1 MNYRK
6 ERKRRKK
13 ITKRQLIK
21 GLKGSISITLC
32 LLLTPFL
39 TLALSLVEYSRYQE
53 VKEVTDE
60 IYELTGISILSD
72 YDNYVHN
79 RFGLLCTSQE
89 DELGSNA
96 DSLLEDNIEILGKQ
110 LTLDSST
117 VSINGKFPLTNVETL
132 RRQVVDFSELTS
144 TSAIIAEDFKVE
156 ELLNKLQGVSQFQD
170 IINTVDSLADTADAL
185 DKAVTSLETLQT
197 ELTEVQTS
205 INNAVASANTL
216 ATNMADL
223 YKKLGDN
230 GVTLPENATPEQ
242 ITSTVETFG
251 NTYLEDL
258 KGLYTTGNQL
268 IGNLESI
275 KTNLEELKT
284 AASNFI
290 NAVNEAKEI
299 AENISSKNS
308 VDSDGNISQEAT
320 QTLTDVLG
328 QMVYLAED
336 ALADIKE
343 DTINTAKGAVDDVI
357 TGIVNSSGLAEIT
370 TRYNEIVNG
379 EYFALPLTDTAKA
392 DLTELLKTAGEVYS
406 TQNAEQLEEYFKGKF
421 VPNISNIINIDNIL
435 ELVKQAY
442 TRASQSLSDSVTNKV
457 IDLLTDLVNI
467 VKGLFDLD
475 LFYEADMN
483 AFVNTG
489 GASDSPYQDF
499 LDALGGMFTAID
511 SLKESMQK
519 DDVFSK
525 LLSGLSAMKDM
536 FSSIGKLMKS
546 IWDIAG
552 DSVAG
557 IMELAG
563 STITGD
569 VQGLYE
575 KLLIAGY
582 MRHNLPCR
590 VNSGNYSSNEGDVTV
605 DLTGEGLTQFPYND
619 IARPAIF
626 TGQSSQ
632 GGSNFQSLQTFID
645 SLQNGH
651 GTDTMFRG
659 AELEYIRA
667 GTNSEIANQVFTFF
681 DIYFLRLLLD
691 LPSVFMDA
699 EVGAVATAATI
710 ASWVVYILYIVV
722 EPFCDTLLL
731 VNAESVPLIR
741 TDCWLTATGVGTF
754 LSKLGQATMGDALY
768 NSVNSYAT
776 SNATSDK
783 PKNPDTDVSV
793 SATTGGSGLAETDY
807 QAHVLIVLLAFVES
821 DTMIARLQ
829 DLIELETAEFYRQK
843 GESFSMSKTYTTVE
857 VEGDI
862 TFNAFFDL
870 GILNDGNPLL
880 PQLKVKQS
888 VSY

>member
-6 ERKRRKK
+6 EQKKRKKLTKRRM
-13 ITKRQLIK
+13 LK

-53 VKEVTDE
+53 VKEITDE
-60 IYELTGISILSD
+60 IYELTGISVLSD
-72 YDNYVHN
+72 YDSYIHE
-79 RFGLLCTSQE
+79 RFGLLSTSQE
-89 DELGSNA
+89 NELGEGA
-96 DSLLEDNIEILGKQ
+96 DSLLESNVDALGKQ
-110 LTLDSST
+110 LTLDTST
-117 VSINGKFPLTNVETL
+117 ISINGKHALTNVETL
-132 RRQVVDFSELTS
+132 RKQVVDFSELTA
-144 TSAIIAEDFKVE
+144 TSAIIAEDFKLE

-170 IINTVDSLADTADAL
+170 IMNTVDSLADTADAL

-197 ELTEVQTS
+197 ELTELQTA
-205 INNAVASANTL
+205 INNAVSSADTL
-216 ATNMADL
+216 ATSMADL

-242 ITSTVETFG
+242 ISSAVETFG

-268 IGNLESI
+268 LGNLESI
-275 KTNLEELKT
+275 KTNLSELKT

-290 NAVNEAKEI
+290 SAVNEAKEA

-308 VDSDGNISQEAT
+308 VDSDGNVSQEAT

-343 DTINTAKGAVDDVI
+343 DTINTAKGVVDNVI
-357 TGIVNSSGLAEIT
+357 SEIVNSSGLAEIT
-370 TRYNEIVNG
+370 TRYSEIVDG
-379 EYFALPLTDTAKA
+379 EYFSLPLTDTAKE
-392 DLTELLKTAGEVYS
+392 DLTDLLKVAGEVYS
-406 TQNAEQLEEYFKGKF
+406 TQDANQLAEYFKGKF
-421 VPNISNIINIDNIL
+421 VPKITNINVDTIL

-442 TRASQSLSDSVTNKV
+442 TRASQSLSDSVTNRV
-457 IDLLTDLVNI
+457 IDLLTNLVNI

-511 SLKESMQK
+511 TLKESMQK

-525 LLSGLSAMKDM
+525 LLSGLAAMKDM
-536 FSSIGKLMKS
+536 FSSIGQLLQS
-546 IWDIAG
+546 IWNIAG
-552 DSVAG
+552 ASVQG
-557 IMELAG
+557 IMELAE
-563 STITGD
+563 STVTGD

-590 VNSGNYSSNEGDVTV
+590 VNSGKYSSNEGEVTV
-605 DLTGEGLTQFPYND
+605 DLTGTGLTGFVYND
-619 IARPAIF
+619 IARPAAF
-626 TGQSSQ
+626 TGQSAQ
-632 GGSNFQSLQTFID
+632 GGSSFQSLQTFIN

-699 EVGAVATAATI
+699 EVGSVAAAATV
-710 ASWVVYILYIVV
+710 ASWVVYILYIIV

-731 VNAESVPLIR
+731 VNGETVPLIR

-754 LSKLGQATMGDALY
+754 LTKIGQATMGEALY

-776 SNATSDK
+776 ANATSDK
-783 PKNPDTDVSV
+783 AKNPDTDVEV
-793 SATTGGSGLAETDY
+793 SATTGGSGLANTDY

-821 DTMIARLQ
+821 DTMISRLQ
-829 DLIELETAEFYRQK
+829 DLIELETAEYYRK
-843 GESFSMSKTYTTVE
+843 NGGTFSMSKTYTTVE
-857 VEGDI
+857 VEGEI
-862 TFNAFFDL
+862 AFNAFFDL
-870 GILNDGNPLL
+870 GLLNGGNPLL
-880 PQLKVKQS
+880 PRLKIEKM